1 MAFCTATSIAALAR
15 ATQVLHLNHLLPI
28 GGAILALALPTM
40 AQSLKELRLKDGRV
54 LVGKVSV
61 KGDKLDVSTGSGNF
75 TVAQTDV
82 AATRSG
88 EQLLRDLRKKA
99 KTSGNSAFAHL
110 NLAKLAREYG
120 LTNEMWRHLDQ
131 AIAKLAAA
139 SKASTQPNN
148 PTAKRLQDFLSQLG
162 PEVLPRKL
170 HQAPLTKRI
179 QKLLRL
185 VPANTSVSRAAAIE
199 ELMVREP
206 GADQYLRQEARR
218 NSNQRQRIAALSAL
232 QRRKNNGNHRF
243 VLRTTVLDPS
253 QKVRDATINLC
264 KQSVQADDIQYM
276 ASGLAHS
283 SPKVRIRTA
292 EALGKIGH
300 QQAIPLLAKAA
311 PYAAS
316 GLAKSDNSQTRAH
329 VAFIKQQAYIR
340 DFDVEV
346 ASAAFVADPKVDAL
360 ISGSVLDVTVT
371 GVYEVRTILTSYRK
385 ALKQLTKRDPGPDPS
400 VWSQWVAALPKP
412 PKPVQT
418 GK

>member
-1 MAFCTATSIAALAR
+1 MAFCTRTSIAALAR
-15 ATQVLHLNHLLPI
+15 ATQVLHLNHLMPI
-28 GGAILALALPTM
+28 TGTVLALALPAM

-61 KGDKLDVSTGSGNF
+61 KGDKLDVTTDSGNF

-82 AATRSG
+82 ASSRSG

-120 LTNEMWRHLDQ
+120 LTNEMWRHLDKTIEQ
-131 AIAKLAAA
+131 LAEA
-139 SKASTQPNN
+139 SKAATR
-148 PTAKRLQDFLSQLG
+148 PTSPTTKRLQDFLSQLG
-162 PEVLPRKL
+162 PEILPRKL
-170 HQAPLTKRI
+170 HQAPLTKRM

-185 VPANTSVSRAAAIE
+185 VPSNTTRSRAAAIE

-232 QRRKNNGNHRF
+232 QRRKGNGNHRF

-264 KQSVQADDIQYM
+264 KKTVQADDIQYM

-283 SPKVRIRTA
+283 NPKVRIRTA

-300 QQAIPLLAKAA
+300 RQAIPLLAKAG

-316 GLAKSDNSQTRAH
+316 GLAKSDSSQTRAH
-329 VAFIKQQAYIR
+329 VAFINQQAYIR

-360 ISGSVLDVTVT
+360 ISGSVLDVTVI
-371 GVYEVRTILTSYRK
+371 GVHEVRTIVASYRK
-385 ALKQLTKRDPGPDPS
+385 ALKHLTTHDPGADPRT
-400 VWSQWVAALPKP
+400 WREWVAKLPPP
-412 PKPVQT
+412 PKPAQT